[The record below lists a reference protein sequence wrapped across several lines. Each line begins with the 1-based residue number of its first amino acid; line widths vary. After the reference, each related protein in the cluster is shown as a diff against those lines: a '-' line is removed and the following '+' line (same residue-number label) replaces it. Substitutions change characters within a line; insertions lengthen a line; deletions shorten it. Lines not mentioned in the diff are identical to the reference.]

1 MSSPSHRGMSFQIPD
16 TATPLSEHKTAD
28 LVMRT
33 AATRTT
39 IWVFLA
45 FLLGSC
51 AGEPI
56 GESSQALDISRIR
69 FDARSKQS
77 SKENAET
84 ISRCSGFI
92 LSEKEVRNYLTH
104 AARFRDD
111 GSSKYIRI
119 LPCSAT
125 GTVVINGRKYDWV
138 IRAGGVGELF
148 SGEHRFTTIC
158 GKNCCDKVP
167 GIC

>member
-1 MSSPSHRGMSFQIPD
+1 MPSPSHRGMSFQRLD
-16 TATPLSEHKTAD
+16 TAMHLLEHKTTD
-28 LVMRT
+28 IVMRT
-33 AATRTT
+33 AVARTT
-39 IWVFLA
+39 ISVFLV

-51 AGEPI
+51 AGKPI
-56 GESSQALDISRIR
+56 SESSQALDISRIR
-69 FDARSKQS
+69 FDATSKLAAG
-77 SKENAET
+77 NAET

-92 LSEKEVRNYLTH
+92 LSEKEVRNFLTH

-111 GSSKYIRI
+111 GSSKYTRI

-138 IRAGGVGELF
+138 IRAGGVGELA

-158 GKNCCDKVP
+158 GKSCCDKVP

>member
-1 MSSPSHRGMSFQIPD
+1 MPSPSHQGMSFQIPD
-16 TATPLSEHKTAD
+16 ATVPLFEHKTTD
-28 LVMRT
+28 IVMRT
-33 AATRTT
+33 AATKTT
-39 IWVFLA
+39 VSVFLA

-51 AGEPI
+51 AGKPI
-56 GESSQALDISRIR
+56 SESSQALDISRIR
-69 FDARSKQS
+69 FDATSKM
-77 SKENAET
+77 SKGDAET

-92 LSEKEVRNYLTH
+92 LSEKEVGNFLTH
-104 AARFRDD
+104 AARFRDA
-111 GSSKYIRI
+111 GSSKYTRI

-138 IRAGGVGELF
+138 IRAGGVGELA

-158 GKNCCDKVP
+158 GKSCCDKVP